1 MSHRPRKL
9 YFAYGS
15 NLRMSQMADRCPSS
29 LYKGIAMLTGYR
41 WQINERGV
49 ANVVESPPDC
59 VEGLLFSIDE
69 SDERTLDRSEGVRL
83 GFYEKK
89 TMLLV
94 SRGLSRARY
103 LAQQQQDEKNAAE
116 QPSKTAVY
124 ALVYVSSRYVQKGCI
139 REEFI
144 DRMKA
149 AMADAG
155 LLGISRQ
162 YLGAYLYP
170 AVHGLTMHP
179 EQVAAQKRKRS
190 LKGKEQVQSVFRD
203 GRPRSQPVLQA
214 AAWLDPKVSI
224 LRRPIKLQLRPS
236 AQPAQIHHNASS
248 ERISPPPRQ

>member
-9 YFAYGS
+9 V
-15 NLRMSQMADRCPSS
+15 LRLWKQSS
-29 LYKGIAMLTGYR
+29 HVPDGGR
-41 WQINERGV
+41 INERGV

-89 TMLLV
+89 RMLMV
-94 SRGLSRARY
+94 SRVLPQGLLKTTYVARQLQEGLSRARY

-116 QPSKTAVY
+116 RPSKTAVY
-124 ALVYVSSRYVQKGCI
+124 ALVYVNSRHVQQGCI
-139 REEFI
+139 REEFV

-149 AMADAG
+149 AMVDAG
-155 LLGISRQ
+155 LLGISRH

-190 LKGKEQVQSVFRD
+190 LKGKGQVQSVFRD

-214 AAWLDPKVSI
+214 AAWPDPKASI